1 MSPSSSSGLEVRD
14 LSVTRGAFTL
24 EVDFA
29 LPPAGVTVLFGPSG
43 AGKSLLLSAIAGL
56 TPLRSGGVRLDG
68 RWLEGPDAPVRAAAH
83 ERRIGLVFQE
93 ARLFPHLSVR
103 DNLRYAQ
110 ARAGV
115 SAAPM
120 GFDEVVAEFGLGD
133 LLGRSVRGLSGGEKS
148 RIAIARALLAA
159 PRWLLLDEPFAALD
173 GRRRRE
179 RLVHLRDL
187 SARADLPMIVVTHLV
202 EDVVD
207 LADHVVALRAG
218 RCVISG
224 DVAGAMAGEDFL
236 SLLEDRDVGARID
249 RPSVRSGGTQARGG
263 AVWVRA
269 DTVILASSAPSGL
282 SARHVWAGRVRSM
295 RREAEGSYLVRLET
309 QAGDLLSR
317 ITQEAAEELSLS
329 PGGAV
334 WAVVKTHAF

>member
-1 MSPSSSSGLEVRD
+1 MSSASSGLEIRH
-14 LSVTRGAFTL
+14 LRLARGDFIL
-24 EVDFA
+24 EADFA
-29 LPPAGVTVLFGPSG
+29 LPPQGVTVLFGPSG

-56 TPLRSGGVRLDG
+56 TRPDSGGVRLDG
-68 RWLEGPDAPVRAAAH
+68 RWLDGPEASPRAPAH
-83 ERRIGLVFQE
+83 ERRIGLVFQD

-103 DNLRYAQ
+103 DNLRYAE
-110 ARAGV
+110 ARAAV
-115 SAAPM
+115 LDAQMS
-120 GFDEVVAEFGLGD
+120 FDEIVAEFGLGD
-133 LLGRSVRGLSGGEKS
+133 LLGRSVRGLSGGERS

-187 SARADLPMIVVTHLV
+187 SARAGLPMIVVTHLV
-202 EDVVD
+202 EDAVD
-207 LADHVVALRAG
+207 LADQVVALRAG

-224 DVAGAMAGEDFL
+224 DVARVMAGEDFL
-236 SLLEDRDVGARID
+236 SLLEDRDLGARIS
-249 RPSVRSGGTQARGG
+249 RPPLRGSGAETGGG

-282 SARHVWAGRVRSM
+282 SARHVWAGRVRSI
-295 RREAEGSYLVRLET
+295 RREAEGACLVRLET
-309 QAGDLLSR
+309 EAGDLLSR
-317 ITQEAAEELSLS
+317 VTQEAAEELNVR
-329 PGGAV
+329 PGSAV